1 MFSFLPQLIASR
13 ALWWS
18 WGLIKRFCG
27 ISSRPSNS
35 FISCCTLVTP
45 EQLNC
50 RRLQMPINVQQEA
63 FMFSCFRPTYR
74 CQRPVKGISIIS
86 AHIKALRSEILIWIL
101 RTLWHFPD
109 RKPYHWSDLGLA
121 TAKSLHLLS
130 PISYLESSSLT
141 AHAGLTRRATLESS
155 GWGAILIGF
164 QKTMHITGSSLEQAL
179 QNGGKSN
186 RKYTKE
192 ISGV

>member
-1 MFSFLPQLIASR
+1 MFSLLPQLIASR

-35 FISCCTLVTP
+35 FISCGTLVTP

-50 RRLQMPINVQQEA
+50 RRLQMPINVQQGA

-74 CQRPVKGISIIS
+74 CQRPVKGISIIA
-86 AHIKALRSEILIWIL
+86 AHIKAFRREILIWIL
-101 RTLWHFPD
+101 KTLWHFPD
-109 RKPYHWSDLGLA
+109 RKTISLVRSRFSHCEVSTPFEPNLVPRVFVPYCACWLDETSDSRKFRLR
-121 TAKSLHLLS
+121 SV
-130 PISYLESSSLT
+130 
-141 AHAGLTRRATLESS
+141 
-155 GWGAILIGF
+155 LIGF
-164 QKTMHITGSSLEQAL
+164 QKTMHITGSGLEQAR

-186 RKYTKE
+186 RKYARE